1 MFPWS
6 RQFLPAFPN
15 CLSDSSTDKTSLSA
29 DLQLSAATNEDIKS
43 IKSNLNEIDYP
54 KPLYEDYSVSQK
66 PPIACVLTEF
76 HILLAYTD
84 TIKGISVLNKEVVYE
99 DNYNEAFGKLINII
113 KDPITGVI
121 WAVTENN
128 VFRYKVH
135 KEERNVW
142 QIYSENRQ
150 FDLAKKYSRDNP
162 LHYNQVL
169 IKVGTD
175 RIIVSV
181 YKIYRSQGKKKYLTI
196 FGSKWNVLWNY
207 RM

>member
-1 MFPWS
+1 MIRKRIKFCAKQCDS
-6 RQFLPAFPN
+6 RIPEGHYTPPAGNVNGLVPDA
-15 CLSDSSTDKTSLSA
+15 CHTKTTQA
-29 DLQLSAATNEDIKS
+29 IRAYLQLSAAINEDIKS

-169 IKVGTD
+169 IKVSTD
-175 RIIVSV
+175 RIN
-181 YKIYRSQGKKKYLTI
+181 K
-196 FGSKWNVLWNY
+196 
-207 RM
+207 